1 MKKVDSRFL
10 FLIILI
16 VIPYLLL
23 AIILLNK
30 NLSLTRIE
38 NSNIVI
44 VDKSNLNLFVYNF
57 NGKLINRFPVS
68 IGKNFGN
75 KVAQNDSKTPEGIFR
90 IMSVEDASDWSF
102 DFEDDYEPA
111 ITGAYGQWFVRLE
124 VPGHRGIG
132 IHGNLDRYPIGYR
145 NSHGCIR
152 MDNKD
157 LNKFVR
163 LINPNSIVIITPS
176 LDDLIEDSIF
186 NSNSGWVI
194 PEKENGVLFRTVDDS
209 ITDINY

>member
-1 MKKVDSRFL
+1 
-10 FLIILI
+10 
-16 VIPYLLL
+16 
-23 AIILLNK
+23 
-30 NLSLTRIE
+30 
-38 NSNIVI
+38 
-44 VDKSNLNLFVYNF
+44 
-57 NGKLINRFPVS
+57 
-68 IGKNFGN
+68 
-75 KVAQNDSKTPEGIFR
+75 
-90 IMSVEDASDWSF
+90 
-102 DFEDDYEPA
+102 
-111 ITGAYGQWFVRLE
+111 
-124 VPGHRGIG
+124 
-132 IHGNLDRYPIGYR
+132 
-145 NSHGCIR
+145 